1 MLTIV
6 FEYVIIRV
14 TKRERG
20 ETKMK
25 DKIKIARERV
35 KMMESELKRLEAKYT
50 ETNDELYREMA
61 DSTSR
66 QINET
71 IIAIIEAERN
81 L

>member
-1 MLTIV
+1 
-6 FEYVIIRV
+6 
-14 TKRERG
+14 
-20 ETKMK
+20 MK
-25 DKIKIARERV
+25 AKIKIARERV
-35 KMMESELKRLEAKYT
+35 QMMESELKRLEAKYM
-50 ETNDELYREMA
+50 ETKDELYREMA

>member
-1 MLTIV
+1 
-6 FEYVIIRV
+6 
-14 TKRERG
+14 
-20 ETKMK
+20 MK